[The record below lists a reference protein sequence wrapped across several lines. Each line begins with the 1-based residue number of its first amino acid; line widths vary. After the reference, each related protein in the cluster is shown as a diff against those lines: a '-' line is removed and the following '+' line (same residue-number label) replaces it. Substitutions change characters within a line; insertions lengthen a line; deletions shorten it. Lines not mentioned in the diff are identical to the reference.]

1 MRTHIALAALGSV
14 ALLTLAACDRETTTQ
29 ARKDAES
36 VGRKVDQ
43 ALDRTQE
50 KLAAAGE
57 KTQQKLAEAGGKLQP
72 QLEAAG
78 ERIAA
83 AGEKVAATVKDAATP
98 DERAQ
103 GSTTNGSTATNGSSP
118 TSGTTT
124 TTVTTGPRTS
134 VTGVPPS
141 TRASLGDAAITA
153 SIKTDFLK
161 DPDLSVLKIDVDT
174 RDGVVTLNGLAD
186 NEAARKRAEQLAG
199 AIKGVKE
206 VRNYLTVKRG

>member
-1 MRTHIALAALGSV
+1 MRTHIAFAAIGSV
-14 ALLTLAACDRETTTQ
+14 ALFTLAACDRETSTQ
-29 ARKDAES
+29 ARQEAKR
-36 VGRKVDQ
+36 VGQKVDR

-50 KLAAAGE
+50 KLA
-57 KTQQKLAEAGGKLQP
+57 EAGDKLQP
-72 QLEAAG
+72 KLEAAG

-83 AGEKVAATVKDAATP
+83 AGERVAATVKDAATP
-98 DERAQ
+98 DARAN
-103 GSTTNGSTATNGSSP
+103 GSTTNGST
-118 TSGTTT
+118 TTT

-134 VTGVPPS
+134 VTGAAPA

-199 AIKGVKE
+199 AIKGVRE
-206 VRNYLTVKRG
+206 VRNYLTVKRS

>member
-1 MRTHIALAALGSV
+1 MRIHIRSTALAASV
-14 ALLTLAACDRETTTQ
+14 ALLALAGCDRETTTQ
-29 ARKDAES
+29 ARNDAQRL
-36 VGRKVDQ
+36 GQKVDQ

-50 KLAAAGE
+50 KLA
-57 KTQQKLAEAGGKLQP
+57 EAGGKLQP
-72 QLEAAG
+72 KLEAAG

-83 AGEKVAATVKDAATP
+83 AGEQVAATVKDAATP
-98 DERAQ
+98 DGKTERSSA
-103 GSTTNGSTATNGSSP
+103 NGAT
-118 TSGTTT
+118 TTT

-134 VTGVPPS
+134 VGGISDS

-174 RDGVVTLNGLAD
+174 KDGVVTLNGLAD

-199 AIKGVKE
+199 AIKGVRE
-206 VRNYLTVKRG
+206 VRNHLTVKRG

>member
-1 MRTHIALAALGSV
+1 MRTHITSTAIAASV

-29 ARKDAES
+29 ARNDAERL
-36 VGRKVDQ
+36 GQKVDQ

-50 KLAAAGE
+50 KLA
-57 KTQQKLAEAGGKLQP
+57 EAGGKLQP
-72 QLEAAG
+72 KLEAAG

-83 AGEKVAATVKDAATP
+83 AGEQVAATVKDAATP
-98 DERAQ
+98 DGKTERSSA
-103 GSTTNGSTATNGSSP
+103 NGAT
-118 TSGTTT
+118 TTT

-134 VTGVPPS
+134 VGGISDS

-174 RDGVVTLNGLAD
+174 KDGVVTLNGLAD

-199 AIKGVKE
+199 AIKGVRE
-206 VRNYLTVKRG
+206 VRNHLTVKRG